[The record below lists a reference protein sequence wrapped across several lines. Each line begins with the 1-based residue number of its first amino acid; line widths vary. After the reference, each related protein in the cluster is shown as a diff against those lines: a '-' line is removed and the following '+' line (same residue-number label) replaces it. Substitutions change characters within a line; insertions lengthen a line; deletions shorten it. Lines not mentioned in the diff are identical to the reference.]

1 MIGEENLHGLLEE
14 HQIRIPEKGKS

>member
-1 MIGEENLHGLLEE
+1 MIGEGNLHGLLEE